1 MGLFSKKIESYLG
14 VDIGAGSVKVVECR
28 NDRKRARLS
37 TYGFAEMETGS
48 TNPASNL
55 GSDLD
60 GIAATLKEVCVK
72 AKTESKRAV
81 TSLPIAAVFSS
92 IISLPAMPKKELPA
106 AVQWEAKKLVP
117 LPIEEMILDWKP
129 LGEPSEPSVPSPGAK
144 AGARDPDRAPKTI
157 RVLLTGAPKG
167 LVQQYLTVF
176 KRAGLELASLETEA
190 FALIRSLVGDD
201 PSVILILDI
210 GFARTSMVIVD
221 AATPML
227 SRSVDVGGQHFSRA
241 IAETMGTDPEAAEQ
255 FKLDLAVM
263 PTTGAGGGLPVILPR
278 TLAPVIQE
286 VRYGVNL
293 YLSQEEHRGRVVE
306 KVILA
311 GGSALL
317 PGLTDALA
325 SELNLRVFVG
335 DPWARVIY
343 PPDLRPALDTIGPR
357 FAVAVG
363 LAMREIA

>member
-1 MGLFSKKIESYLG
+1 MGFFSKKLVSYLG
-14 VDIGAGSVKVVECR
+14 VDIGAGSIKVVECR
-28 NDRKRARLS
+28 NDKKRARLS

-60 GIAATLKEVCVK
+60 GIASTLKEVCAK

-117 LPIEEMILDWKP
+117 LPIEEMILDWKE
-129 LGEPSEPSVPSPGAK
+129 LPSGQHGGQQGK
-144 AGARDPDRAPKTI
+144 AAAGQGSSAGKQTTRI
-157 RVLLTGAPKG
+157 LLTGAPKG

-176 KRAGLELASLETEA
+176 KKAGLELASLETEA

-201 PSVILILDI
+201 PSVVLILDI

-221 AATPML
+221 GATPML
-227 SRSVDVGGQHFSRA
+227 SRSVDVGGKNFSQA
-241 IAETMGTDPEAAEQ
+241 IAEMMGTDASAAEQ

-263 PTTGAGGGLPVILPR
+263 PNTGTGGGGLPAILPR

-317 PGLTDALA
+317 PNLTDVLGQ
-325 SELNLRVFVG
+325 ELNLRVFVG
-335 DPWARVIY
+335 DPWARVIA

-363 LAMREIA
+363 LAMREIN

>member
-48 TNPASNL
+48 TNPTSNL

-60 GIAATLKEVCVK
+60 GIAATLKEVCGR
-72 AKTESKRAV
+72 AKVESKRAV

-92 IISLPAMPKKELPA
+92 IISLPIMPKKELPA

-117 LPIEEMILDWKP
+117 LPIEEMILDWK
-129 LGEPSEPSVPSPGAK
+129 LLTSDEDLKKDASAK
-144 AGARDPDRAPKTI
+144 GGSASGGKAI

-190 FALIRSLVGDD
+190 FALIRSLVGGD

-227 SRSVDVGGQHFSRA
+227 SRSVDVGGKDFSRA
-241 IAETMGTDPEAAEQ
+241 LAETMGTDASTAEQ

-263 PTTGAGGGLPVILPR
+263 PNAGAGGGLPAILPR

-317 PGLTDALA
+317 PGLTDILA
-325 SELNLRVFVG
+325 RELSLRVFVG
-335 DPWARVIY
+335 DPWARVMY

-363 LAMREIA
+363 LAMREIT

>member
-28 NDRKRARLS
+28 NDKKRARLS

-60 GIAATLKEVCVK
+60 GIAATLKEVCTK
-72 AKTESKRAV
+72 AKVESKRAV

-92 IISLPAMPKKELPA
+92 IISLPMMSKKELPA

-117 LPIEEMILDWKP
+117 LPIEEMILDWKE
-129 LGEPSEPSVPSPGAK
+129 LGSGGRDQGSGADH
-144 AGARDPDRAPKTI
+144 GPPTTDHRAVT

-176 KRAGLELASLETEA
+176 KRAGLELVSLETEA

-241 IAETMGTDPEAAEQ
+241 IAETMGTDPTAAEQ

-263 PTTGAGGGLPVILPR
+263 PSTSAGGGLPAILPR

-325 SELNLRVFVG
+325 RELNLRVFVG
-335 DPWARVIY
+335 DPWARVMY

-363 LAMREIA
+363 LAMREIM

>member
-28 NDRKRARLS
+28 NNKKRARLS

-55 GSDLD
+55 GADLD

-72 AKTESKRAV
+72 AKVESKRAV

-129 LGEPSEPSVPSPGAK
+129 LTPLEGGSVPTKGK
-144 AGARDPDRAPKTI
+144 DPVGKQQTI

-227 SRSVDVGGQHFSRA
+227 SRSVDVGGQNFSRV
-241 IAETMGTDPEAAEQ
+241 IAETMGTEPAQAEQ

-263 PTTGAGGGLPVILPR
+263 PNAGVGGGLPEILTR
-278 TLAPVIQE
+278 ALAPVIQE

-317 PGLTDALA
+317 PGLTDILA
-325 SELNLRVFVG
+325 AELGLRVFVG
-335 DPWARVIY
+335 DPWARVMY
-343 PPDLRPALDTIGPR
+343 PVDLRPALDTIGPR

-363 LAMREIA
+363 LAMREIL

>member
-1 MGLFSKKIESYLG
+1 MGLFSKKLDSYLG
-14 VDIGAGSVKVVECR
+14 VDIGAGSIKVVECR

-60 GIAATLKEVCVK
+60 QIAATLKEVCTK

-92 IISLPAMPKKELPA
+92 VISLPMMPKKELPA

-117 LPIEEMILDWKP
+117 LPIEEMVLDWKE
-129 LGEPSEPSVPSPGAK
+129 LPSGQQGK
-144 AGARDPDRAPKTI
+144 AAAGQQGSSAAGQQST
-157 RVLLTGAPKG
+157 RVLLTGAPKV

-176 KRAGLELASLETEA
+176 KKAGLELKSLETEA

-201 PSVILILDI
+201 PSCILILDI

-221 AATPML
+221 RATPML
-227 SRSVDVGGQHFSRA
+227 SRSVDVGGKDFSRA
-241 IAETMGTDPEAAEQ
+241 IGELMGTDTAAAEQ

-263 PTTGAGGGLPVILPR
+263 PVSTGGLPAILPR

-293 YLSQEEHRGRVVE
+293 YLSQEENRGRVVE

-317 PGLTDALA
+317 PNLTDVL
-325 SELNLRVFVG
+325 SQELNLRVFVG
-335 DPWARVIY
+335 DPWARVIA

-357 FAVAVG
+357 FAVSVG
-363 LAMREIA
+363 LAMREIM

>member
-1 MGLFSKKIESYLG
+1 MGLFSKKPPSYLG
-14 VDIGAGSVKVVECR
+14 VDIGAGSIKVVEMR
-28 NDRKRARLS
+28 SDKKRARLS

-60 GIAATLKEVCVK
+60 GIAATLREVCAK

-92 IISLPAMPKKELPA
+92 IISLPQMPKKELPA

-117 LPIEEMILDWKP
+117 LPIEEMIIDWKE
-129 LGEPSEPSVPSPGAK
+129 LPSGQQGSGAAGQQGPTAK
-144 AGARDPDRAPKTI
+144 TAGAQPTTRI
-157 RVLLTGAPKG
+157 LLTGAPKA

-176 KRAGLELASLETEA
+176 KKAGLELASLETEA

-221 AATPML
+221 RATPML
-227 SRSVDVGGQHFSRA
+227 SRSVDVGGKDFSQA
-241 IAETMGTDPEAAEQ
+241 IAEMMGTDAAAAEQ

-263 PTTGAGGGLPVILPR
+263 ANGAGLPAILPK

-286 VRYGVNL
+286 IRYGVNL

-306 KVILA
+306 KVVLA

-317 PGLTDALA
+317 PGLTDVLGK
-325 SELNLRVFVG
+325 ELNLRVFVG
-335 DPWARVIY
+335 DPWARVMY
-343 PPDLRPALDTIGPR
+343 PPDLRPALDAIGPR
-357 FAVAVG
+357 FGVAVG
-363 LAMREIA
+363 LAMREVA